1 MEGTAL
7 NHTANEVDSTDI
19 FNRRTNFMNRI
30 SWIFLLIALMLFSC
44 KDTEQKQGAVK
55 QLSPSTTETPKA
67 TIMSQP
73 QKSGEVHN
81 EKAEE
86 QINAVL
92 RPLFAHCDT
101 VVKKHRQLIEDP
113 NGPLREPETG
123 KRYRQGDTIASRV
136 IVCPDKPDSGSNES
150 AN

>member
-1 MEGTAL
+1 VITLAF
-7 NHTANEVDSTDI
+7 STGEQI
-19 FNRRTNFMNRI
+19 FMNKF

-44 KDTEQKQGAVK
+44 KDAEQKQEVVK
-55 QLSPSTTETPKA
+55 QPSPATTETPKV
-67 TIMSQP
+67 TKPSQP

-113 NGPLREPETG
+113 NGPLKEPESG

-136 IVCPDKPDSGSNES
+136 IVCPD
-150 AN
+150 

>member
-1 MEGTAL
+1 MRVITLVFSKGK
-7 NHTANEVDSTDI
+7 SS
-19 FNRRTNFMNRI
+19 FMNKF
-30 SWIFLLIALMLFSC
+30 SWIFLLSTLVLFSC
-44 KDTEQKQGAVK
+44 KDAEQKQEVVK
-55 QLSPSTTETPKA
+55 QPSPATTDAPKV
-67 TIMSQP
+67 TITSQP